1 MWCMFRNIESHH
13 QTRNECV
20 YIWVQQK
27 EKRTILICRGKEL
40 IREKWNKTFYDG
52 KDVYIVIKFVFLN
65 LINSL
70 PLQIKMV
77 LFSFCCTYIYALMF
91 THFLSDDATQCCS
104 SVKVESWIVLLSA
117 KGEKKHFI
125 INVFQKTWPKGL
137 WGWAVEI
144 RASF

>member
-1 MWCMFRNIESHH
+1 MFRNIESHH

-91 THFLSDDATQCCS
+91 THFLSGDATQCCS
-104 SVKVESWIVLLSA
+104 SVKVELNYWTIVRKRWKKSISLSMFSR
-117 KGEKKHFI
+117 KLG
-125 INVFQKTWPKGL
+125 QKVCEGGQLKSE
-137 WGWAVEI
+137 V
-144 RASF
+144 RFN